1 MPLHLRTDRGDLR
14 LTLSNGNDVLDT
26 QLAATPQ
33 EANQA
38 AIMMIASRDAFDVGD
53 TLTCR
58 HEEDGQDATVVRGL
72 PRPRRGAA
80 MTKITV
86 DLPPDEAMALA
97 QMVKRLGYDDAERLS
112 SRYDGGHERDLMLAG
127 INKLQRALAEAGFAP
142 R

>member
-1 MPLHLRTDRGDLR
+1 
-14 LTLSNGNDVLDT
+14 
-26 QLAATPQ
+26 
-33 EANQA
+33 
-38 AIMMIASRDAFDVGD
+38 
-53 TLTCR
+53 
-58 HEEDGQDATVVRGL
+58 
-72 PRPRRGAA
+72 
-80 MTKITV
+80 MTKVTV